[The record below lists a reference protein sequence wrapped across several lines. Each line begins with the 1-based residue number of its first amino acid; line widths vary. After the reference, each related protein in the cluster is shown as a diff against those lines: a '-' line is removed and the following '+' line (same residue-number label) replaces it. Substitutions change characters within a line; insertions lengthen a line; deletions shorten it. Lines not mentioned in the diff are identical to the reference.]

1 MLQTCVTIHSPQIL
15 AQSIQ
20 GGLEYIRSVMGIP
33 LNEADEQILA
43 ILSEGRATPKYLTEQ
58 TEWSRPYISD
68 RLTRLRE
75 HGLIV
80 RVSTG
85 LYELSDRGEERL

>member
-1 MLQTCVTIHSPQIL
+1 MLHIGVTVHSPQTL
-15 AQSIQ
+15 AEAIQ
-20 GGLEYIRSVMGIP
+20 GGVEYVRSVMGIP

-43 ILSEGRATPKYLTEQ
+43 ILAEGRATPKYLAEQ
-58 TEWSRPYISD
+58 TDLSRPYVSD

-75 HGLIV
+75 HGLIT

-85 LYELSDRGEERL
+85 LYELSDVDEDRL

>member
-1 MLQTCVTIHSPQIL
+1 VTDHSLQTT
-15 AQSIQ
+15 AQAIQ
-20 GGLEYIRSVMGIP
+20 GGLEYVQTVMGIP
-33 LNEADEQILA
+33 LNDADEQILTL
-43 ILSEGRATPKYLTEQ
+43 LSEARQTPKSLAEQ

-75 HGLIV
+75 HNLIT

-85 LYELSDRGEERL
+85 LYELSDDGAEAL